1 MTALVVAEAVSYR
14 AGGRL
19 LVDGVSLA
27 VARGEMVVIAG
38 PNGAGKSTLMRLLC
52 GELAPASGAVRYG
65 AEPLATLPAWR
76 LAGRRAVLP
85 QASRLAF
92 PFRVREVARIGLDGI
107 GRGLTRPA
115 RQAIVARALAEAD
128 LTELAERNYQT
139 LSGGEQQRAQF
150 ARVLCQLEAGR
161 TLSSDQVLFLDE
173 PIASL
178 DLRHQLAL
186 LDAAA
191 RRARAGLAVVAVL
204 HDLNLAAAY
213 ADSLVVM
220 DAGRVVEAGRPSA
233 VLSDRLLAEVFGVS
247 LGVGRV
253 PPDGQA
259 FVLPERPSL
268 EPFQV

>member
-1 MTALVVAEAVSYR
+1 MSALVTAEAVGFR
-14 AGGRL
+14 AGGRT

-27 VARGEMVVIAG
+27 IERGRVLVVVG
-38 PNGAGKSTLMRLLC
+38 PNGAGKSTLMHLLC
-52 GELAPASGAVRYG
+52 GLLRPAAGRVLYG
-65 AEPLATLPAWR
+65 SEPIAAIPAWR
-76 LAGRRAVLP
+76 LAGLRAVLP

-92 PFRVREVARIGLDGI
+92 PFRVREVARIGVDGI
-107 GRGLTRPA
+107 GRGLSRPE
-115 RQAIVARALAEAD
+115 REAIVARALREAD
-128 LTELAERNYQT
+128 LADLAERNYQT

-161 TLSSDQVLFLDE
+161 TLSVDQVLFLDE

-178 DLRHQLAL
+178 DLRHQIAL

-204 HDLNLAAAY
+204 HDLNLASAY
-213 ADSLVVM
+213 ADTLAVMGGGRLV
-220 DAGRVVEAGRPSA
+220 ALGAPAA
-233 VLSDRLLAEVFGVS
+233 VLTDRLLAEVFGVA

-253 PPDGQA
+253 PMGQP
-259 FVLPERPSL
+259 FVLPERPNL